1 MSDQELEGAQT
12 PIAIVGIGC
21 RFPGGVTGPD
31 AFWQFLMDGTDA
43 VGEEIP
49 AQRWDMHRYY
59 HPDPTRPGKLYTPRA
74 AFLSDVDQF
83 DASFFGIPPGE
94 ASRMDPQQRTLL
106 EVCWEALEDGG
117 LVPQELTGSRTGVFI
132 GISSNDY
139 GMLQIQDV
147 NSVNAYT
154 NAGQTCS
161 IASNRISYLFDFHGP
176 SFSVDTACSSSM
188 VALHLAC
195 QSLSKGECSL
205 ALAGGVSIV
214 LEPALSVGLS
224 KAYMLSPH
232 GQCRAF
238 DAEAN
243 GYVRGE
249 GAGVVVLKPLDQ
261 ALADGDSIYAV
272 LLSTGINQDGRT
284 PGLHQPSRAAQ
295 EALLRQ
301 VYAQAGIDP
310 TKVSYVEAHGTGT
323 TVGDFMEGNALGTVL
338 GKERAEGEWLH
349 IGSVKTQIGHLE
361 AASGIAGLIKTALIL
376 KHREIPANLHFH
388 TPNPQIPFEELHLK
402 VQAEPG
408 PLLSSTELPVAG
420 VNNFGFGG
428 TNAHAVLQAAPVRKE
443 QQAQTTPQQAPTAIH
458 VLPLSARQPQALQ
471 ALAQAYLEQISSSE
485 APELAD
491 LCFTAATRRE
501 HHAHRLGVVAQS
513 QADLVEKLKAFLDS
527 QPHAGVSSGQVP
539 ANKTP
544 GVTFVFSGN
553 GPQWWAMAR
562 QLLREHALF
571 RTTIEQCDRLLAHY
585 TGWSLID
592 ELLADEAES
601 RMDRTDVAQTTLF
614 AIQVAL
620 SAVWK
625 SWGIEPEAVIGHS
638 VGEIAAAYVA
648 GILSLEDAITV
659 VYHRSRLQEL
669 TAGMGKMAAV
679 GLSEQETEKLLARYD
694 GKVSLAGINSPSSV
708 TLSGDAVA
716 LNEIVS
722 SLDEQDIFAR
732 LLQLNYAFHCSYLD
746 PIREELLSSLAD
758 IHPQPA
764 RIRFIST
771 VTGRDLNGTEA
782 DANYWWENIRL
793 PVQFAA
799 GIDQLLAGEDRIFLE
814 IGPHP
819 VLAHYLAEC
828 MEYAE
833 RTGTIVPSLRRK
845 ENDQATLLGSLA
857 VLYTR
862 GCPVCWD
869 GLVDG
874 GHVVSLPLYPWQ
886 HERYWNSPKASSQLP
901 RGTISHSL
909 LGSALRT
916 TPTIWENILDQQDGT
931 IISEH
936 CIDNAAVVSLAG
948 YAEIV
953 LIAAKELFGKDTY
966 VLEDVK
972 VHQPLALSDA
982 NALAVQT
989 LLSREDHTFQ
999 ISSRSQDEQA
1009 NWLTH
1014 VTGQVRALESVS
1026 TSAGINLKEIL
1037 QRCSK
1042 ELSAEE
1048 FYRRAIPSN
1057 VSYSDRFKCIESVAL
1072 GEREALAVINWP
1084 DIADEHD
1091 AHLVFLDNCV
1101 QALFSLFPA
1110 NHIPVTVEHLIAY
1123 KRHDSTRFYCSAR
1136 LVKQYANAYH
1146 LDAVVVDEDGRP
1158 VVEIYNLRVQAAS
1171 FLRAGEDEAPKDCLY
1186 EDRWVLSPRTTATR
1200 ERPRLAD
1207 PFRIIAEVQPV
1218 LIELQQDFL
1227 ASTYNLAPVHQLC
1240 QAFILEALR
1249 ELGWTAQSG
1258 NRFDLP
1264 SLREYLA
1271 IAPQYEHV
1279 LGNWCRFLTRMGLL
1293 KADEQGWEVVRLPE
1307 SPSAASLLPAL
1318 LRAYPGAHADF
1329 LLLSRCGRHLPAI
1342 LSGNLD
1348 PQELLFAEEALP
1360 YTEHFFES
1368 GVTYRAANS
1377 SLQAVVQQI
1386 LQQLPRTQQLRILEL
1401 GAGTGGTTTWLLSAL
1416 STLPADQAVYVFA
1429 DPSEA
1434 ALQRAQQKYQQY
1446 SFVRYQSID
1455 SEQDL
1460 LQQGFEE
1467 HGYDLIVATNA
1478 FSRSIDRQTTLRSAL
1493 QLLASEGLLALLE
1506 ETNAI
1511 SPAQLLI
1518 TGLLKSSPLPVLT
1531 PEEWISTLRTAGCSE
1546 AANMGS
1552 AAGAGYVSLFLA
1564 RGPEVVQTEAQAN
1577 TAVNESTRKWLLFAD
1592 TNGLATA
1599 LAEKITVQ
1607 GDIALLVE
1615 KGESYQRVADH
1626 RFIVRPGSIE
1636 DTQQLLETLK
1646 TEELLGEQVV
1656 YLWGTERFDE
1666 EHATVD
1672 ALRSRVVTES
1682 WGVVALVQ
1690 CLVKGEYHPVPRL
1703 WIVTAGAQAPE
1714 ITEARVI
1721 EQAPLYGLSRVI
1733 HHEHPE
1739 LQCTLIDIGAQAQAM
1754 PLTAYT
1760 SEVLEALYQEMRAR
1774 EGESEVLLRSH
1785 ARYVNR
1791 VHRVEPGISL
1801 PASEITASQDLAF
1814 RLQIMAPGA
1823 LDKLVFQTI
1832 PRLKPGTGEV
1842 EIAVEAAGV
1851 NFKDRINAAG
1861 MASSELEEEGYA
1873 DETSLGQECAGRITA
1888 LGEGV
1893 TDFQIG
1899 DEVIAL
1905 GRHCLGSVVVTEAAF
1920 VARKPPSINIE
1931 EAATIPL
1938 VFTTAYYA
1946 LHHLARVRA
1955 GDRVLIHGASGG
1967 IDLAAIQ
1974 IVQQANGE
1982 VFATA
1987 ASEEKRA
1994 YLRSLGVQH
2003 VLDSRSLSFADEI
2016 LQITHG
2022 EGVDIVLNTMVGE
2035 AATKSLA
2042 LLRPF
2047 GRFLQLGKHDLLA
2060 NKKVGLRP
2068 FNRGLSY
2075 FAIDMNRLWL
2085 ENPALIAQIL
2095 HELEDLFAQGI
2106 YRSLPYRLFQLS
2118 QIREA
2123 FNTIQQPQQISKIVV
2138 SFVRPSV
2145 SIYHIPELTSLPL
2158 RSNATYLLIGG
2169 VSGFGLATAKWMVRS
2184 GARHLVLAGL
2194 SGVSTQESIEGI
2206 DLLKAY
2212 GASVS
2217 VIKLDVTREQEV
2229 AELVERLRSNP
2240 LPLRGVIHAAA
2251 NFDDRAVLE
2260 LDEATISKVMSPKV
2274 LGAWNLHRQLGDMP
2288 LDFFILYSSVTV
2300 MVGNNSQGSYVAGNS
2315 FMDAL
2320 AITRRSQGLSA
2331 TAVEWGALA
2340 KVGVVA
2346 QNKDLSDI
2354 LTRKGLYA
2362 LTAEQSLNL
2371 LTQVLDTGRPMIAI
2385 ASVDWKRLDAFLL
2398 TTSSRTRCL
2407 ELLSA
2412 EKQEAPE
2419 QPEDLR
2425 TSVLAT
2431 APEERQARVQTYLT
2445 EALAK
2450 LLGVPAATLASQS
2463 AGNLSLDS
2471 LMAMELRHVLRRDL
2485 EVDIPVMQILRTPNV
2500 SSMASMLTELMME
2513 KV

>member
-1 MSDQELEGAQT
+1 MSDQDLEYAQT

-21 RFPGGVTGPD
+21 RFPGDVTGPES
-31 AFWQFLMDGTDA
+31 FWQFLMAGTDA

-49 AQRWDMHRYY
+49 ARRWDMHRYY
-59 HPDPTRPGKLYTPRA
+59 HPDPTRPGKLYCPRA
-74 AFLSDVDQF
+74 AFLSEVDQF
-83 DASFFGIPPGE
+83 DASFFGITPGE
-94 ASRMDPQQRTLL
+94 ASRMDPQQRILL

-117 LVPQELTGSRTGVFI
+117 LVPQQLAGSRTGVFI

-147 NSVNAYT
+147 NSVSAYT

-195 QSLSKGECSL
+195 ESLARGECSL

-249 GAGVVVLKPLDQ
+249 GAGVVVLKPLNR
-261 ALADGDSIYAV
+261 ALDDGDSIYAV
-272 LLSTGINQDGRT
+272 LLATGINQDGRT

-295 EALLRQ
+295 EGLLRQ

-310 TKVSYVEAHGTGT
+310 TEVSYVEAHGTGT

-338 GKERAEGEWLH
+338 GKERTEGEWLH
-349 IGSVKTQIGHLE
+349 VGSVKTQIGHLE

-408 PLLSSTELPVAG
+408 SLPASAELPVAG

-428 TNAHAVLQAAPVRKE
+428 TNAHAVLQAAPTRE
-443 QQAQTTPQQAPTAIH
+443 ELPPQSSRSTPATASTKPAVY
-458 VLPLSARQPQALQ
+458 VLPLSARHPQALQ
-471 ALAQAYLEQISSSE
+471 TLAQSYLERLSSSQV
-485 APELAD
+485 PDLLD
-491 LCFTAATRRE
+491 LCFTAATHRE

-513 QADLVEKLKAFLDS
+513 QVDLVEKLEAFLNS
-527 QPHAGVSSGQVP
+527 QPHTGVASGSVP
-539 ANKTP
+539 ANKMP

-562 QLLREHALF
+562 QLLTEHTLF
-571 RTTIEQCDRLLAHY
+571 RATIEQCDRLLFPY

-592 ELLADEAES
+592 ELLADEAQS
-601 RMDRTDVAQTTLF
+601 HMDRTDVAQTALF

-620 SAVWK
+620 AALWK
-625 SWGIEPEAVIGHS
+625 SWGVEPEAVIGHS

-648 GILSLEDAITV
+648 GILSLEDAIKV

-679 GLSEQETEKLLARYD
+679 GLSEQEAEKLLARYD
-694 GKVSLAGINSPSSV
+694 GEVSLAGVNSPSSV
-708 TLSGDAVA
+708 TLSGDAA
-716 LNEIVS
+716 ILNEIVE
-722 SLDEQDIFAR
+722 SLDERDIFAR
-732 LLQLNYAFHCSYLD
+732 LLQLNYAFHCPYLD
-746 PIREELLSSLAD
+746 PIRDELLSSLAD

-764 RIRFIST
+764 RIRFVST
-771 VTGRDLNGTEA
+771 VTGRDLSGAEC
-782 DANYWWENIRL
+782 DANYWWKNIRL

-799 GIDQLLAGEDRIFLE
+799 GVDQLLAGDERIFLE

-833 RTGTIVPSLRRK
+833 RAGTILPSLRRK
-845 ENDQATLLGSLA
+845 ENDQAILLGSLA

-869 GLVDG
+869 TLVEG
-874 GHVVSLPLYPWQ
+874 GHLVSLPLYPWQ
-886 HERYWNSPKASSQLP
+886 HERYWNAPKASSQLP
-901 RGTISHSL
+901 RGTISHPL
-909 LGSALRT
+909 LGAALKT
-916 TPTIWENILDQQDGT
+916 TPTIWENVLDQQDDS

-953 LIAAKELFGKDTY
+953 LIAARELFGKDTY

-972 VHQPLALSDA
+972 VHQPLALSDG

-1014 VTGQVRALESVS
+1014 ITGQVRAIEPVS
-1026 TSAGINLKEIL
+1026 AAAGINLREIL
-1037 QRCSK
+1037 QRCTK

-1057 VSYSDRFKCIESVAL
+1057 VSYSDRFKCVEKVYL
-1072 GEREALAVINWP
+1072 GNREALAVINWP
-1084 DIADEHD
+1084 DISDEHD

-1110 NHIPVTVEHLIAY
+1110 NHIPVTAEHLIAY
-1123 KRHDSTRFYCSAR
+1123 NRHEATRFYCSAR

-1146 LDAVVVDEDGRP
+1146 LDAVVVDEDGLP

-1171 FLRAGEDEAPKDCLY
+1171 FLRAEESETPDDCLY
-1186 EDRWVLSPRTTATR
+1186 EDRWVLAPRRGYRTA
-1200 ERPRLAD
+1200 PLQLPAIQD
-1207 PFRIIAEVQPV
+1207 LLGKWVPSSQIAGTY
-1218 LIELQQDFL
+1218 DL
-1227 ASTYNLAPVHQLC
+1227 ASVEQLC
-1240 QAFILEALR
+1240 QTYILNALR
-1249 ELGWTAQSG
+1249 ELGWAAQPGDS
-1258 NRFDLP
+1258 FDLP
-1264 SLREYLA
+1264 ALREQLGIVPRYESVLSAWCQFLA
-1271 IAPQYEHV
+1271 QQ
-1279 LGNWCRFLTRMGLL
+1279 GLL
-1293 KADEQGWEVVRLPE
+1293 TPVENGWKIARLPE
-1307 SPSAASLLPAL
+1307 IPGAESLLPVL

-1342 LSGNLD
+1342 LTGQLD
-1348 PQELLFAEEALP
+1348 PHTLLFSEEALA

-1368 GVTYRAANS
+1368 GVAYREANS
-1377 SLQAVVQQI
+1377 SLQAAMTQI
-1386 LQQLPRTQQLRILEL
+1386 VEQLPRTHQLRILEI
-1401 GAGTGGTTTWLLSAL
+1401 GAGTGGTTTWLLSEL
-1416 STLPADQAVYVFA
+1416 STLPADQVIYTFS
-1429 DPSEA
+1429 DTSEA
-1434 ALQRAQQKYQQY
+1434 ALQQAQQKYQQY
-1446 SFVRYQSID
+1446 SFMRYQLLD
-1455 SEQDL
+1455 SERDL
-1460 LQQGFEE
+1460 LQQGFEV

-1478 FSRSIDRQTTLRSAL
+1478 FSSSSDRLTTLCQIR
-1493 QLLASEGLLALLE
+1493 QLLASQGLLALLAE
-1506 ETNAI
+1506 ADPL
-1511 SPAQLLI
+1511 SPAPLLI
-1518 TGLLKSSPLPVLT
+1518 TGLLTSSPLPVLT
-1531 PEEWISTLRTAGCSE
+1531 AQEWVDTLKAAGFSE
-1546 AANMGS
+1546 AEGIKS
-1552 AAGAGYVSLFLA
+1552 SKPRRDVSLFLA
-1564 RGPEVVQTEAQAN
+1564 RGPEAAQPDEASAGSSSY
-1577 TAVNESTRKWLLFAD
+1577 ALPGRKWLLFAD
-1592 TNGLATA
+1592 TNGVAA
-1599 LAEKITVQ
+1599 GLAEKITAAGEV
-1607 GDIALLVE
+1607 ALLVE
-1615 KGESYQRVADH
+1615 KGGDYEQISDH
-1626 RFIVRPGSIE
+1626 HFVVRPGSIE
-1636 DTQQLLETLK
+1636 NMQRLLEALNTQG
-1646 TEELLGEQVV
+1646 LLGEHIV
-1656 YLWGTERFDE
+1656 YLWGTERLDE
-1666 EHATVD
+1666 EQIKAD
-1672 ALRSRVVTES
+1672 ALRSTVVTES
-1682 WGVVALVQ
+1682 WGVVSLVQ
-1690 CLVKGEYHPVPRL
+1690 CLVKGEWHPLPRL
-1703 WIVTAGAQAPE
+1703 WVITAGAQAPD
-1714 ITEARVI
+1714 ITEARTI

-1739 LQCTLIDIGAQAQAM
+1739 LGCTLIDIGANPNAEM
-1754 PLTAYT
+1754 
-1760 SEVLEALYQEMRAR
+1760 LEALYVEMQAQET
-1774 EGESEVLLRSH
+1774 ESEVVLRPGT
-1785 ARYVNR
+1785 RYVNR
-1791 VHRVEPGISL
+1791 VYRIEPGTYL
-1801 PASEITASQDLAF
+1801 PASEVAARPELVF
-1814 RLQIMAPGA
+1814 RLQTASPGA
-1823 LDKLVFQTI
+1823 LNSLVFQTV
-1832 PRLKPGTGEV
+1832 PRLQPGTGEV
-1842 EIAVEAAGV
+1842 EIAVEAAGI
-1851 NFKDRINAAG
+1851 NFKDRMNASG
-1861 MASSELEEEGYA
+1861 MTSSELGEEGYA
-1873 DETSLGQECAGRITA
+1873 DEFSLGQECAGRIVA

-1893 TDFQIG
+1893 ADFQIG

-1905 GRHCLGSVVVTEAAF
+1905 GRYCLGSHVLTEAAF
-1920 VARKPPSINIE
+1920 VARKPASISLKE
-1931 EAATIPL
+1931 GATIPL

-1946 LHHLARVRA
+1946 LHHLARIRT
-1955 GDRVLIHGASGG
+1955 GERVLIHGASGG

-1974 IVQQANGE
+1974 IVQQAKGE
-1982 VFATA
+1982 VFVTAT
-1987 ASEEKRA
+1987 SEEKRA
-1994 YLRSLGVQH
+1994 YFRALGVQH

-2022 EGVDIVLNTMVGE
+2022 EGVDIVLNTMAGE
-2035 AATKSLA
+2035 AAAKSLA

-2068 FNRGLSY
+2068 FHRGLSY

-2085 ENPALIAQIL
+2085 ENPTLIAQIL
-2095 HELEDLFAQGI
+2095 HELEDLFEQGV
-2106 YRSLPYRLFQLS
+2106 YRPLPYRLFQLS

-2123 FNTIQQPQQISKIVV
+2123 FNTIQQPQQISKVVV
-2138 SFVRPSV
+2138 SFARPSTMV
-2145 SIYHIPELTSLPL
+2145 YHIPELTSLPFH
-2158 RSNATYLLIGG
+2158 SDATYLLIGG

-2194 SGVSTQESIEGI
+2194 SGVATQESIEGI
-2206 DLLKAY
+2206 DFLKAH

-2217 VIKLDVTREQEV
+2217 VVKLDVTHEQEV
-2229 AELVERLRSNP
+2229 AALIEKLRTNP

-2251 NFDDRAVLE
+2251 NFDDRAILE

-2274 LGAWNLHRQLGDMP
+2274 LGAWNLHRQLGEMP

-2300 MVGNNSQGSYVAGNS
+2300 LVGNNSQGSYVAGNS

-2320 AITRRSQGLSA
+2320 AITRRSQGLPA
-2331 TAVEWGALA
+2331 IAVEWGALA

-2346 QNKDLSDI
+2346 QNKELSDI

-2362 LTAEQSLNL
+2362 LTAEQSLSL
-2371 LTQVLDTGRPMIAI
+2371 LEQVLDTGRPMTAI
-2385 ASVDWKRLDAFLL
+2385 ANVDWKRLDNFLL
-2398 TTSSRTRCL
+2398 TTSSRSRCL
-2407 ELLSA
+2407 GLLSA
-2412 EKQEAPE
+2412 EKQEVSE
-2419 QPEDLR
+2419 EPEDLK
-2425 TSVLAT
+2425 TSVMA
-2431 APEERQARVQTYLT
+2431 AVPEERPARVQAYLA

-2450 LLGVPAATLASQS
+2450 LLGVPASTLTSQS

-2485 EVDIPVMQILRTPNV
+2485 EIDIPVMQILRTPNI
-2500 SSMASMLTELMME
+2500 SSMASMLTELMVE